1 MPSDTNL
8 FTGMFTWSK
17 VNLIPK
23 TFSILFKISIPNII
37 IKGKVELLTFHELV
51 DINIDNTSRNESYS
65 LIN

>member
-1 MPSDTNL
+1 
-8 FTGMFTWSK
+8 MFTWSK

-37 IKGKVELLTFHELV
+37 IKGKVKLLTFHELV